1 MHQIR
6 PDDPRLIEIT
16 ELANHVLR
24 AVNKFKPSSR
34 RLCVDALSLVVGQ
47 IVQAED
53 GFSPE
58 EAATLILKACEPIKE
73 HVMN

>member
-1 MHQIR
+1 MNNIR

-47 IVQAED
+47 LVQAED
-53 GFSPE
+53 GLTPDQ
-58 EAATLILKACEPIKE
+58 AASLILKACEPIE
-73 HVMN
+73 RVMN